1 MKTQEV
7 GFIGLGN
14 MGAPMARRL
23 LAEDIKVR
31 VFDKSEDARNRF
43 LGIKNC
49 TVCNSVDELA
59 NDLKYVFMILP
70 DSNAVTETL
79 ISARGIAVCMDPSG
93 IVVDMTTGSLSAFHR
108 NREELAKRGPRLLD
122 IPMGRT
128 PTDAEAGSLLVMA
141 GGDRK
146 DIKEVETYLMIF
158 GRDIVYAGPP
168 GSGLKLKLVNN
179 YMTMVSMVLTSETLA
194 LGSRLGLDQSM
205 LVKVLQGTVAGKGQ
219 INTNFPKKVLSGDI
233 SPDFSIRL
241 GTKDLNMA
249 LELGSMTGVPLL
261 LGGVAQSIFSLAQSS
276 GLSEHDC
283 TSLFPFIEELGLPGS
298 ADSVLRRYSN

>member
-108 NREELAKRGPRLLD
+108 NR
-122 IPMGRT
+122 
-128 PTDAEAGSLLVMA
+128 
-141 GGDRK
+141 
-146 DIKEVETYLMIF
+146 
-158 GRDIVYAGPP
+158 
-168 GSGLKLKLVNN
+168 
-179 YMTMVSMVLTSETLA
+179 
-194 LGSRLGLDQSM
+194 
-205 LVKVLQGTVAGKGQ
+205 
-219 INTNFPKKVLSGDI
+219 
-233 SPDFSIRL
+233 
-241 GTKDLNMA
+241 
-249 LELGSMTGVPLL
+249 
-261 LGGVAQSIFSLAQSS
+261 
-276 GLSEHDC
+276 
-283 TSLFPFIEELGLPGS
+283 
-298 ADSVLRRYSN
+298 